1 MKINIDN
8 KVEYDVDFEKADVSN
23 SIEDTELTEEDTNN
37 IMEKLMENQGF
48 ASLINNFKAIT
59 SA

>member
-23 SIEDTELTEEDTNN
+23 SIEDTELTEEDTNS